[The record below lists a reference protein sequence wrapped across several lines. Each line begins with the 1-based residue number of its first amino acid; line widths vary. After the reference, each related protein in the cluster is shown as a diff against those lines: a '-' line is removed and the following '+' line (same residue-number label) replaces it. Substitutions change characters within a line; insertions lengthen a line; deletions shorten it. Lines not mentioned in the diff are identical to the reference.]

1 MNCPEVAKIGQ
12 IGGRSFCHTAA
23 MTTKTIPQYLKEEGQ
38 KATDNQLRTEQE
50 AARIQPLHH
59 GHHRR
64 AKQTKPGIAARGQ
77 SRNQEEEKKRKT
89 VAVVRKKPR
98 TAEKM
103 AAKPR
108 KRA

>member
-1 MNCPEVAKIGQ
+1 
-12 IGGRSFCHTAA
+12 
-23 MTTKTIPQYLKEEGQ
+23 MTTKTIPQYLKEEDQ

-50 AARIQPLHH
+50 AARIQPLQH

-64 AKQTKPGIAARGQ
+64 AKQAKPGIAARSQ
-77 SRNQEEEKKRKT
+77 SPNQEEGKKRKT
-89 VAVVRKKPR
+89 MAVVRKKPR
-98 TAEKM
+98 AAKKM

>member
-1 MNCPEVAKIGQ
+1 
-12 IGGRSFCHTAA
+12 
-23 MTTKTIPQYLKEEGQ
+23 MTTKTIPQYLKEEDQ

-50 AARIQPLHH
+50 AVRIQPLQH

-64 AKQTKPGIAARGQ
+64 AKQPKPGIAARSQ
-77 SRNQEEEKKRKT
+77 SRNQEEGKKRKT

-98 TAEKM
+98 AAKKM